1 MWLNYFFCDDYIL
14 LLNTTLSEK
23 ITLPATNPT
32 AAIIGKQIVAP
43 AMPVDI
49 PISIDR
55 PKDNSMITKAYQLG

>member
-1 MWLNYFFCDDYIL
+1 MLMVLTYIKFYIP

-23 ITLPATNPT
+23 IALPAIKAT
-32 AAIIGKQIVAP
+32 AAMIGRLIVAP

-55 PKDNSMITKAYQLG
+55 PKVNTIITAAYQPG